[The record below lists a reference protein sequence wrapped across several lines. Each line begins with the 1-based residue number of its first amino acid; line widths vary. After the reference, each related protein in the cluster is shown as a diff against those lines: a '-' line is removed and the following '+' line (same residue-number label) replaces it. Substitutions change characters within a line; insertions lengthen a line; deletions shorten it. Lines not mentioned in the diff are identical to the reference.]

1 VTPLTDC
8 GLQPGD
14 VIVLDEGAADR
25 LKDCTIPEGVTF
37 RFYYD
42 EEIDIPM
49 EPLATDPV
57 PDVPATPEPPE
68 TTSPP
73 PHEAADPASVVAP
86 DAPFDLTAVADGDNT
101 ILLAIIAVVGGG
113 AGFKLWQS
121 MSAQYHERAL
131 KRLDIDAQQ
140 KGLGAGQPPPC
151 KAATEAVEARLSS
164 LEARTSANERA
175 SARLVAALDADE
187 VDDLKKRLEL
197 LERKGRA
204 AT

>member
-1 VTPLTDC
+1 MPSTDC

-14 VIVLDEGAADR
+14 RIWSPNAEDLT
-25 LKDCTIPEGVTF
+25 DCIIPEGVVF
-37 RFYYD
+37 SIPYD
-42 EEIDIPM
+42 DERPVMDVEDRPM
-49 EPLATDPV
+49 EPAPG
-57 PDVPATPEPPE
+57 PSPEPEPAPTPVM
-68 TTSPP
+68 TT
-73 PHEAADPASVVAP
+73 ESVPTDTP
-86 DAPFDLTAVADGDNT
+86 DTPDIAKLAEVGGDNT

-121 MSAQYHERAL
+121 MAAQHHERAM
-131 KRLDIDAQQ
+131 KRLDIDAQH
-140 KGLGAGQPPPC
+140 KGMGAGQPPPC
-151 KAATEAVEARLSS
+151 KAANEAIEARLAS

-197 LERKGRA
+197 LERKNRA